1 MSSWWIKQATR
12 INALSLRER
21 LFLFIS
27 LLTICLALADVA
39 WLSPAQ
45 SAHKQALQKLDKQ
58 NEDLKKS
65 TEMMKSLGDTG
76 GSVKTLNG
84 ELSAVKKQIEQ
95 VNQSIVSAT
104 SGPVDDKPLAQVL
117 VHLLRRYEGLALV
130 TTSSMTPELT
140 DKKILPDTAGSSI
153 SGLTRQG
160 VELTVSGP
168 YSQLVQYVQ
177 TLETAMPHIRWGTMK
192 LKSEKQPPELIL
204 QLFIVGVSP

>member
-65 TEMMKSLGDTG
+65 TETMKSLGDTG

-140 DKKILPDTAGSSI
+140 DKKISPDTAGSSL

>member
-1 MSSWWIKQATR
+1 MNSWWIKQAAR

-27 LLTICLALADVA
+27 LLCICLALADMA

-58 NEDLKKS
+58 NEDLKIA
-65 TEMMKSLGDTG
+65 TETMKSLGDTPG
-76 GSVKTLNG
+76 TVKSLND
-84 ELSAVKKQIEQ
+84 EMNTVKKQIEQ

-140 DKKILPDTAGSSI
+140 DKKISPDTAGSSL

>member
-27 LLTICLALADVA
+27 LLSICFALADMA

-45 SAHKQALQKLDKQ
+45 SSHKQALQKLDKQ

-65 TEMMKSLGDTG
+65 TETMKSLGDTG
-76 GSVKTLNG
+76 GSVKTLND

-95 VNQSIVSAT
+95 VNQSIGSAT
-104 SGPVDDKPLAQVL
+104 TGPIDDKPLAQVL
-117 VHLLRRYEGLALV
+117 VHLLRRYDGLSLV
-130 TTSSMTPELT
+130 TTSSMTPELN
-140 DKKILPDTAGSSI
+140 DKKISADPTGSMPT
-153 SGLTRQG
+153 GLTRQG
-160 VELTVSGP
+160 LELTVSGP

>member
-1 MSSWWIKQATR
+1 MSSWWINQATR

-27 LLTICLALADVA
+27 LLCICLALADMA

-65 TEMMKSLGDTG
+65 TVAMKSLGDASGT
-76 GSVKTLNG
+76 VKSLND
-84 ELSAVKKQIEQ
+84 EMNTVKKQIEQ

-130 TTSSMTPELT
+130 TTSSLAPELT
-140 DKKILPDTAGSSI
+140 DKKISSDTAGASL

-177 TLETAMPHIRWGTMK
+177 TLEAAMPHIRWGSMK

-204 QLFIVGVSP
+204 QLFIVGVTP

>member
-65 TEMMKSLGDTG
+65 TETMKSLGDTG

>member
-27 LLTICLALADVA
+27 LLSICLALADMA

-58 NEDLKKS
+58 NEDLKRA
-65 TEMMKSLGDTG
+65 TETMKSLGDAPGT
-76 GSVKTLNG
+76 VKSLND
-84 ELSAVKKQIEQ
+84 EMNTVKKQIEL
-95 VNQSIVSAT
+95 VNQSIGSAT
-104 SGPVDDKPLAQVL
+104 TGPVNDKPLAQVL
-117 VHLLRRYEGLALV
+117 VHLLRRYEGLTLV
-130 TTSSMTPELT
+130 TTSSMAPELN
-140 DKKILPDTAGSSI
+140 DKKITADPTGSMPA
-153 SGLTRQG
+153 GLTRQG
-160 VELTVSGP
+160 VELAVSGP

-177 TLETAMPHIRWGTMK
+177 TLETVMPHIRWGTMK

-204 QLFIVGVSP
+204 QLFIVGVTP

>member
-58 NEDLKKS
+58 NEDLNKS
-65 TEMMKSLGDTG
+65 TETMKSLGDTG